1 MYINNNNNRNMSRNS
16 FQRSNKPAA
25 VEEFSLK
32 SILFP
37 ELPELLDK
45 DSNDTSSVSSVTNS
59 VNSVTINYK
68 SMLLTQVPENYVPV
82 VRIKEKTEHELEIE
96 KKRAYHNKA
105 SKVID
110 MMNKKWLDFR
120 LNYIEMWGED
130 EYEKWYIPLSEWNK
144 AIIGEYDDDDES
156 EIESSGDEENCD
168 Y

>member
-1 MYINNNNNRNMSRNS
+1 MYSNNNSNRNMSRNS

-59 VNSVTINYK
+59 VTSVTINYK

-96 KKRAYHNKA
+96 KKRVYHNEA
-105 SKVID
+105 CKVID
-110 MMNKKWLDFR
+110 MMSKKWLDFR